1 MKGMATSCTVINVP
15 SAFQGTYVFYQGA
28 YPWRAAAAGGG
39 APSVGSSDT
48 VASNSTVI
56 PGDGSAC
63 WTVDSDVGCQLFPAG
78 TEVRFLSPSAMTV
91 AYATVLL
98 GVAQSAGPTPSTSM
112 TFSMKTLVGS
122 EWVSAPCAVPSTPF
136 VGSPWSVAVVGGNV
150 QVSYSGKGARD
161 DSQVVAVTVKLAS
174 AALNVAVSIHESA
187 VVNVGVQAVAFGITS
202 APPTSP
208 PVFTTLRLR
217 SATAARASVNY
228 TRLYA
233 GATITSG
240 ILARDV
246 SAEMAG
252 TSSVEGG
259 WKLNTVP
266 LTRFIS
272 SATFAGTAY
281 KAVGAATVL
290 LHVASDAAR
299 ELLGPFRITLQT
311 SAGSFLATTYFGGG
325 SSGAWTCRQ
334 ITNNTFIDVLVDN
347 SAAAGDPASL
357 TMVFSQPLNQVQVQG
372 ADVVGTTTG
381 IGMQVVAFSTSMD
394 PPPACFGAQTLLLC
408 EDGVR
413 RRCSDLGATAVVMA
427 MDPVD
432 GATLCPVPVAVYQG
446 ANTKAVTCPV
456 AEGVWLTGEHVVSI
470 MHRPNADPMP
480 ARTVSVGGPFA
491 GCTWFTRQLPEYA
504 TCTHIE
510 FALYHLGP
518 LDFERYRDY
527 AVVVGV
533 DNTIVAELYRSPA
546 SRLVASHHFWPV
558 KD

>member
-1 MKGMATSCTVINVP
+1 MG
-15 SAFQGTYVFYQGA
+15 Y
-28 YPWRAAAAGGG
+28 
-39 APSVGSSDT
+39 
-48 VASNSTVI
+48 
-56 PGDGSAC
+56 
-63 WTVDSDVGCQLFPAG
+63 QLFPAG
-78 TEVRFLSPSAMTV
+78 TEVQFLSSSAMTV

-98 GVAQSAGPTPSTSM
+98 GVAQSAGATPSTSM
-112 TFSMKTLVGS
+112 TFSMKTLVSS

-150 QVSYSGKGARD
+150 QVSYSGKGAGD

-174 AALNVAVSIHESA
+174 AALNVAVSIHEST
-187 VVNVGVQAVAFGITS
+187 VVGVQAVAFGTTS

-208 PVFTTLRLR
+208 PVFTTLRLG
-217 SATAARASVNY
+217 STTAARASVNY
-228 TRLYA
+228 KGLYA
-233 GATITSG
+233 GAGTGSG
-240 ILARDV
+240 VLAWDV
-246 SAEMAG
+246 SAEIAG
-252 TSSVEGG
+252 TSSVGGG
-259 WKLNTVP
+259 WTLNTVP

-272 SATFAGTAY
+272 SAAFAGAAY

-299 ELLGPFRITLQT
+299 ALLGPFRITLQT
-311 SAGSFLATTYFGGG
+311 SPGSFLATTYFGGG
-325 SSGAWTCRQ
+325 SSGAWTCRR

-347 SAAAGDPASL
+347 SAAAPDPASL

-372 ADVVGTTTG
+372 ADVVGSTTG

-470 MHRPNADPMP
+470 MHRPNPDPMP

-504 TCTHIE
+504 TCTHVE
-510 FALYHLGP
+510 FALYHLCP